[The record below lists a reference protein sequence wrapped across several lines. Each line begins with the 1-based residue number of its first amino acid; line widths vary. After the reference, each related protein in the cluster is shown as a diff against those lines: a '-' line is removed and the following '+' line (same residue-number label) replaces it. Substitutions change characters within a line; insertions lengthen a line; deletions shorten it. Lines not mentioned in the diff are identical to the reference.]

1 VKSLN
6 VRKIF
11 SRFFDPSDLRE
22 RQILS
27 HIIYSAGLK
36 VVNVFVS
43 LVVIPL
49 YLEVLTDITFG
60 IWLTVSA
67 VINWFNFFDLGM
79 GNGLRNRF
87 AEAKAQGNSTLAK
100 KYVSTAYSLLTI
112 ISLSLL
118 LIFIVANLFV
128 DWHML
133 FGSPNQYAGSVDQ
146 MVVILA
152 VLFCPQFVVQLIK
165 MILIADQRPALSNL
179 LNTLVNILQLAALY
193 FLSFQHSVELPLLA
207 AVMGGINLSIPL
219 LASIFFFSRDYKI
232 YRPRLQLIDFSLSRD
247 LLGLSFVFFVMQGA
261 ALVVFMTD
269 NLIIS
274 NVLGPDHVPAY
285 NISYRYFNL
294 AVVFFGLITT
304 PFWSAFTE
312 AFVKN
317 DTQWIR
323 RMINR
328 LLIIWLMFTILAV
341 CMYFLAPWVYST
353 WLNDKLYIPNV
364 LNFFMMLW
372 VVFSTLLSIY
382 GTFLSG
388 VGKLRLSLF
397 HAIFVMIL
405 NIPLSIYLAGFEE
418 LGSAGVILAS
428 LICTLFRI
436 LYQPL
441 QTYKILSGKARG
453 IWSR

>member
-1 VKSLN
+1 MLKAV
-6 VRKIF
+6 F
-11 SRFFDPSDLRE
+11 SRFFDPSDLRGK
-22 RQILS
+22 QILS

-49 YLEVLTDITFG
+49 YLEVLTDVAFG

-87 AEAKAQGNSTLAK
+87 AEAKADGNFMLAK
-100 KYVSTAYSLLTI
+100 KYVSTAYSLLAI
-112 ISLSLL
+112 ISISLL
-118 LIFIVANLFV
+118 FVFIVANLFIE
-128 DWHML
+128 WHVI
-133 FGSPNQYAGSVDQ
+133 FGSPAQYADSVDS
-146 MVVILA
+146 MVFILA
-152 VLFCPQFVVQLIK
+152 VLFCPQFVLQLIK

-179 LNTLVNILQLAALY
+179 LNTLVNVLQLLALY
-193 FLSFQHSVELPLLA
+193 LLSFQASVDLPLLA
-207 AVMGGINLSIPL
+207 IVIGGINLSIPF
-219 LASIFFFSRDYKI
+219 LASIFFFYGEYSTF
-232 YRPRLQLIDFSLSRD
+232 RPRFKWVDFSLSKD

-274 NVLGPDHVPAY
+274 HVLGPAEVPAY
-285 NISYRYFNL
+285 NISFRYFNL

-317 DTQWIR
+317 DMRWIR

-328 LLIIWLMFTILAV
+328 LLLVWLLFTFFAI

-353 WLNDKLYIPNV
+353 WLDDKLYVPDV
-364 LNFFMMLW
+364 LNLVMMLW
-372 VVFSTLLSIY
+372 VVISTVLSIY

-388 VGKLRLSLF
+388 VGKLRISLF

-405 NIPLSIYLAGFEE
+405 NIPLSIYLAGFDE

-428 LICTLFRI
+428 LICTSFRF

-441 QTYKILSGKARG
+441 QTYKILNGKARG